1 LIYVSRVIAHRRYKR
16 IMTRERSASMS
27 GPIAHW
33 HTEHV
38 YFRRLLELLQAELDA
53 FHRDDSP
60 NYELMLDIVAYL
72 REYSDQFHHP
82 REDAAFARLALRCPD
97 IRLELARLTQEH
109 RVIARAGE
117 TLRQHLENI
126 MAGAI
131 VPRAEVE
138 VAIATYLV
146 YYGNHLAKEDE
157 LVLGRAAELLSPGDW
172 DAIKAVTDGKA
183 DPLFGERPQDRYRAL
198 RRRISA
204 EAH

>member
-1 LIYVSRVIAHRRYKR
+1 MEDT
-16 IMTRERSASMS
+16 MT
-27 GPIAHW
+27 GPVAHW
-33 HTEHV
+33 HSEHV
-38 YFRRLLELLQAELDA
+38 YFRRLLELMQVELDA
-53 FHRDDSP
+53 FHRGERP

-72 REYSDQFHHP
+72 RDYSDQFHHP
-82 REDAAFARLALRCPD
+82 REDAAFERLAARCPD
-97 IRLELARLTQEH
+97 LRLELARLSQEH

-126 MAGAI
+126 LAGGIAQ
-131 VPRAEVE
+131 RSEVE

-157 LVLGRAAELLSPGDW
+157 LVLGRAAEVLSPGDW
-172 DAIKAVTDGKA
+172 DAIKALTDRKA
-183 DPLFGERPQDRYRAL
+183 DPLFGEQPQERYRAL